1 MWIAALVVAGL
12 TPLDP
17 DPQRALTETAAWGE
31 RDLDR
36 YISANCPTL
45 FASALGNPFAVQPSQ
60 VPPADRIE
68 LQYAATRAEEYGPE
82 LHRTFTWSYNA
93 ETQVLTLAAT
103 PSLLAMTTRLDVP
116 QSLRSR
122 DHPLEMHA
130 AFPTFGEVRLRPA
143 EIRQNA
149 FGASVEVNGASIS
162 ERGIGSIGPLGRSRL
177 PRATYGSSY
186 RVALPMPPEEARA
199 FVTRV
204 RFEVD
209 ANPVEWR
216 PGAWLVHG
224 FGSKRATYDD
234 PSEQTIDGCYLN
246 VIVSS
251 IRFRDTGDGS
261 VVREWT
267 IATDQPAA
275 D

>member
-1 MWIAALVVAGL
+1 MLIAALIVAGL
-12 TPLDP
+12 MPSDP
-17 DPQRALTETAAWGE
+17 VPQKAMSETGVWGE

-36 YISANCPTL
+36 YISTNCPTL
-45 FASALGNPFAVQPSQ
+45 FASAPADPFAVQPSQ
-60 VPPADRIE
+60 IPPADRIE
-68 LQYAATRAEEYGPE
+68 LEYAPTRAEVYGPE

-93 ETQVLTLAAT
+93 ETQVLSLAAT

-116 QSLRSR
+116 ESLRSR
-122 DHPLEMHA
+122 DNPLEMHA
-130 AFPTFGEVRLRPA
+130 AFPTFGEISLRPS

-162 ERGIGSIGPLGRSRL
+162 ERGLGSIGPLGSNRL

-186 RVALPMPPEEARA
+186 RLSLPMSPEEARV

-209 ANPVEWR
+209 ATPVEWR

-246 VIVSS
+246 VVVSS
-251 IRFRDTGDGS
+251 VRFRDIGDDS
-261 VVREWT
+261 VLREWT
-267 IATDQPAA
+267 TETTETPFR
-275 D
+275 